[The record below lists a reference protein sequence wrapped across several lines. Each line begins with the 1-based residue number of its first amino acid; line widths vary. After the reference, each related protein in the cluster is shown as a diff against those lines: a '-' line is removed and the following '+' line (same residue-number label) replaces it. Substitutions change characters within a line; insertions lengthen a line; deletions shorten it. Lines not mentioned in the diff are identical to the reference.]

1 MDFSRLSR
9 GERVAGVC
17 GALLF
22 IFLWFTWYAWTTT
35 TPVGGVKV
43 SSPGLNAWQSFTWI
57 DIYLFLVAAAAV
69 ALLLL
74 RASGSMPAAINSPE
88 LLVAAAGAV
97 AFLLILFRLIDTPIH
112 PQTFPGFHVS
122 VSRKLGSF
130 LGLFAS
136 AAIAVG
142 GWLAW
147 SEQRGSAYVPPLR

>member
-9 GERVAGVC
+9 GELVAGVS

-35 TPVGGVKV
+35 TPVSGVKV
-43 SSPGLNAWQSFTWI
+43 SPPGLNAWQSFTWI

-74 RASGSMPAAINSPE
+74 RASDSMPTAINSPE
-88 LLVAAAGAV
+88 LVVTGAAAVAV
-97 AFLLILFRLIDTPIH
+97 LLIVFRLIDSPIH

-130 LGLFAS
+130 LGLLAS
-136 AAIAVG
+136 AGIVVG
-142 GWLAW
+142 GWLAMN
-147 SEQRGSAYVPPLR
+147 ERRGSQYVPPLR